1 MRIAGVALLL
11 WLLASCAARPPS
23 PDAGTPSARRQTDMY
38 CMDDCVGNGGT
49 REFCRQ
55 RCTD

>member
-1 MRIAGVALLL
+1 MRIAGIGILLL
-11 WLLASCAARPPS
+11 LLASCAARPPAQE
-23 PDAGTPSARRQTDMY
+23 AGASSARRQTDMY

>member
-1 MRIAGVALLL
+1 MRIAGITVVLLL
-11 WLLASCAARPPS
+11 LAACAAQPPTQ
-23 PDAGTPSARRQTDMY
+23 DAGTPSARRQTDMY

-49 REFCRQ
+49 RDFCRQ

>member
-1 MRIAGVALLL
+1 MRIASIAALLL
-11 WLLASCAARPPS
+11 LLGSCAARPPAQ
-23 PDAGTPSARRQTDMY
+23 DAGAPSTRRTDMY

-49 REFCRQ
+49 REFCQQ

>member
-1 MRIAGVALLL
+1 MRIAGLAVLLL
-11 WLLASCAARPPS
+11 LLASCAAQPI
-23 PDAGTPSARRQTDMY
+23 PDARGTQPAAGRTDMY

-49 REFCRQ
+49 PEFCRQ

>member
-1 MRIAGVALLL
+1 MRIAGVAVLLL
-11 WLLASCAARPPS
+11 LLASCAKPTAH
-23 PDAGTPSARRQTDMY
+23 TPGAQPAATRTDMY